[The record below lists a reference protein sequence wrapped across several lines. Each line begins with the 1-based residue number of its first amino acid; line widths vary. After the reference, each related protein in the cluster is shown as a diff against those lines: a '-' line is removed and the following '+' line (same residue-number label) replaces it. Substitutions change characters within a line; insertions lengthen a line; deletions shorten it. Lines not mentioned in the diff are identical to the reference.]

1 MGTRVH
7 YPEEIKW
14 EVIKLKQ
21 AGKSNKEIME
31 QLGIKHK
38 SQIKTWMK
46 WFRTGQTYRF
56 SQQVGKQYTYGKGT
70 EELSELDQLKLK
82 NKQLETQLEILKK
95 YQEIER
101 SWSRKSLYKL

>member
-46 WFRTGQTYRF
+46 WFRTGQRLWTYITTR
-56 SQQVGKQYTYGKGT
+56 QW
-70 EELSELDQLKLK
+70 L
-82 NKQLETQLEILKK
+82 I
-95 YQEIER
+95 R
-101 SWSRKSLYKL
+101 

>member
-14 EVIKLKQ
+14 KAIEMKQ
-21 AGKSNKEIME
+21 AGYTNREIMD
-31 QLGIKHK
+31 QLGIKNK
-38 SQIKTWMK
+38 RQIKTWMQWYK
-46 WFRTGQTYRF
+46 TGQTYRF
-56 SQQVGKQYTYGKGT
+56 SQPVGKQYSYGKGT
-70 EELSELDQLKLK
+70 EELSEVEQLRLK

-101 SWSRKSLYKL
+101 SWSQKSL

>member
-7 YPEEIKW
+7 YPEETKW
-14 EVIKLKQ
+14 KAIELKQ
-21 AGKSNKEIME
+21 NGVSNQAILD
-31 QLGIKHK
+31 QLGIKNV

-46 WFRTGQTYRF
+46 WFREGQVHRF
-56 SQQVGKQYTYGKGT
+56 SQPVGKQYTYGKGPDGLSEV
-70 EELSELDQLKLK
+70 EELKRT

-101 SWSRKSLYKL
+101 SWSPK

>member
-14 EVIKLKQ
+14 EVIKLKE
-21 AGKSNKEIME
+21 AGKTNKEIME
-31 QLGIKHK
+31 QLGIKNK
-38 SQIKTWMK
+38 TQIKTWMRWYK
-46 WFRTGQTYRF
+46 TGQTYRF
-56 SQQVGKQYTYGKGT
+56 SQQVGKQYSYGKWT
-70 EELSELDQLKLK
+70 EELSELEQLKLK

-101 SWSRKSLYKL
+101 GWSHESFYK

>member
-14 EVIKLKQ
+14 KVIELKQ
-21 AGKSNKEIME
+21 KGVNNHTIMD
-31 QLGIKHK
+31 QLGINNI
-38 SQIKTWMK
+38 SQTHP
-46 WFRTGQTYRF
+46 
-56 SQQVGKQYTYGKGT
+56 VGKQYTYGKGPDGLSEV
-70 EELSELDQLKLK
+70 EELRRR

-101 SWSRKSLYKL
+101 RWSRR